1 MVINGLPVIAEYIGD
16 KASEIIKDVSG
27 KFRSSHARSS
37 QYLFKSLNV
46 TILHVAH
53 RLGHHTKML

>member
-1 MVINGLPVIAEYIGD
+1 MVINGFPVIAEYIGD

-53 RLGHHTKML
+53 RLGH